1 MSDFLSQLPSP
12 LQNITSTDQGL
23 PIKLYWYDH
32 LSLWIMVLL
41 IALLYNIRNSLIKKL
56 SKWLLKRDRSE
67 SSTDSESDAEHADR
81 KDTKGMPADA

>member
-1 MSDFLSQLPSP
+1 M
-12 LQNITSTDQGL
+12 
-23 PIKLYWYDH
+23 
-32 LSLWIMVLL
+32 LL

-81 KDTKGMPADA
+81 KDTKGMSTDA